1 MLSMSLIALS
11 MLPISK
17 TIPAR
22 GDFLFTLLSRLDIA
36 LFNFCN
42 KTIKCRSLDFIMP
55 FFTHLAGFSSV
66 VGICLFFMLF
76 VPSVPGT
83 NILGAVFFAQAS
95 AQSIKFLFKRVR
107 PHINL
112 PDVNI
117 FSKLMQYD
125 PSFPSA
131 HTATITALGG
141 VIAWLHPATLPAI
154 MLICLLVGLSRIYL
168 GQHYPGDVIF
178 GALIGTISAELSCLI
193 F

>member
-1 MLSMSLIALS
+1 MINKFA
-11 MLPISK
+11 
-17 TIPAR
+17 
-22 GDFLFTLLSRLDIA
+22 RLDIA

-42 KTIKCRSLDFIMP
+42 KKVKCPLLDLTMP
-55 FFTHLAGFSSV
+55 LFTHLAGFSSV

-83 NILGAVFFAQAS
+83 NIVGAVFFAQAT

-107 PHINL
+107 PHIKL
-112 PDVNI
+112 PEVNI

-141 VIAWLHPATLPAI
+141 VVAILHPFWLP
-154 MLICLLVGLSRIYL
+154 LIFVVCLLVGFSRIYL
-168 GQHYPGDVIF
+168 GQHYPGDVLF
-178 GALIGTISAELSCLI
+178 GALIGAAAAEVSCLLL
-193 F
+193 